1 MLRAMA
7 SAALVLGLA
16 ACGPGPDASDHAG
29 HSDTG
34 TPAAE
39 TTVNF
44 ESDRYIVEN
53 AWVRQP
59 LIGQTTTAVYLK
71 LTSRLSSDSRILAV
85 YADKAEIAEMHT
97 HSLEGDA
104 MRMRKVDGIDVPAGE
119 TSELR
124 QLDNHIML
132 FNVEEGLMAGD
143 TVTLTLD
150 IFHDAMTERLTFEVP
165 VRALG

>member
-7 SAALVLGLA
+7 SAALVLALA
-16 ACGPGPDASDHAG
+16 ACEPGPDASDHAE

-34 TPAAE
+34 TRVAE

-44 ESDRYIVEN
+44 ESDGYIVEN

-59 LIGQTTTAVYLK
+59 FIGQTTTAAYLK

-85 YADKAEIAEMHT
+85 YADKAETAEMHT
-97 HSLEGDA
+97 HSLEGGA

-150 IFHDAMTERLTFEVP
+150 IFHDATTERLTFEVP